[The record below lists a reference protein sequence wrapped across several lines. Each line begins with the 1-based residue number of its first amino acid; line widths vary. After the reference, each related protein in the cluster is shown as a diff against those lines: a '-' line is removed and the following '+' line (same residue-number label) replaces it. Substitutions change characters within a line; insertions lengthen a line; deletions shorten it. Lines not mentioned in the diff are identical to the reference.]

1 MIYYLIVIEYKV
13 SFQHSIGE
21 FKIVI
26 NRSLLLD
33 IIQLNYLQDKLAS
46 VPRGF
51 RQFILVMLLKH
62 DEYDE
67 TGEKIKKGL
76 SQEHPGKLALPKK
89 AVKWDSPNSYY
100 LRRFLR

>member
-33 IIQLNYLQDKLAS
+33 IILLNYLQDKLAS

-67 TGEKIKKGL
+67 TGEKIKKR
-76 SQEHPGKLALPKK
+76 SFPGTSRK
-89 AVKWDSPNSYY
+89 AGSAKESS
-100 LRRFLR
+100 